1 MSTTVSEST
10 PGPRA
15 ALKLIP
21 PAQRVRQAGFITRS
35 VAFVID
41 IVTVMIG
48 SVIFAALVSLILNFF
63 GFSSDNLQL
72 DTTTPGVV
80 DILQTVIV
88 IAAAV
93 AVVLFIP
100 AYFVSAWVLIGA
112 TPGKLL
118 LGLQVVRTDHTPLGW
133 GRASLRFIGYW
144 ISAIVL
150 FLGFLWVLVDRRRQG
165 WHDKLAGTYVVYT
178 WQVPPTLDPAAARGQ
193 KENESA

>member
-1 MSTTVSEST
+1 MSTTVSDST
-10 PGPRA
+10 SGPRA
-15 ALKLIP
+15 ALKVIP

-48 SVIFAALVSLILNFF
+48 SVIFAALVSLVLNFF
-63 GFSSDNLQL
+63 GFSADNFQL
-72 DTTTPGVV
+72 DTTAPGVV

-118 LGLQVVRTDHTPLGW
+118 LGLQVVRTNHTPLGW
-133 GRASLRFIGYW
+133 GRATLRFIGYW

-165 WHDKLAGTYVVYT
+165 WHDKLAGTYVVYV
-178 WQVPPTLDPAAARGQ
+178 WQVPPALDPAAARGQ
-193 KENESA
+193 KENESL